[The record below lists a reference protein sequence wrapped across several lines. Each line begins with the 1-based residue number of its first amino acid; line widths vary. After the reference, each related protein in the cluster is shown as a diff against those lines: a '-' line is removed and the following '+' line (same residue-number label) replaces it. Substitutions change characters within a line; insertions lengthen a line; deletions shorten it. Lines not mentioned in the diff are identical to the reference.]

1 VAELCFAG
9 QCALLMAKLS
19 ALTGNPWLLVV
30 GWSIV
35 PLIIV
40 AQAWCWFAVLS
51 LNHLGHAI
59 EETLWSVMVC
69 LVAVGLGLSWG
80 RMMAGIRI

>member
-1 VAELCFAG
+1 VGRSVATVAELCFAG

-40 AQAWCWFAVLS
+40 A
-51 LNHLGHAI
+51 
-59 EETLWSVMVC
+59 
-69 LVAVGLGLSWG
+69 
-80 RMMAGIRI
+80 